1 MIMAGY
7 GKMSG
12 RQDTG
17 SKKKMT
23 EMSDRSIAMR
33 KSVYGGDS
41 PSEKAKSSGSPVK
54 GSMMTGGGFGTDE
67 KGKTVDTTGMG
78 KPKTASK
85 AMAKSKS
92 NMMPVSMP
100 PKRPSDAPKMASKP
114 KSDKSKDVAM
124 NFGANAIRT
133 RLMDK

>member
-1 MIMAGY
+1 MTGN
-7 GKMSG
+7 GRMSG
-12 RQDTG
+12 RKDTG

-33 KSVYGGDS
+33 QSIYGGDS

-54 GSMMTGGGFGTDE
+54 GSMMTGGGFGTDD

-85 AMAKSKS
+85 AVAKSKS
-92 NMMPVSMP
+92 KLMPVSMP
-100 PKRPSDAPKMASKP
+100 PKRPADAPKAAS

-124 NFGANAIRT
+124 NFGANAVRT
-133 RLMDK
+133 RAFDK